1 MYKILY
7 HNILQFSILLLIVT
21 CSSCDGRDKS
31 HKKPKQ
37 ILADNGLLESFSE
50 RINYVPEHYTETVTD
65 TILHTG
71 YHVRIKSYTDMNS
84 NILTTE
90 KKDSLD
96 IKTFFRTPVAE
107 VAVDFKNET
116 IFNHIISKT
125 FISDKLENVS
135 EALHPYQLKSVWIDD
150 DHIAS
155 TDTVQMQ
162 ILFCKPNVISDH
174 KSFLLSISKTGDYKI
189 TEIKTKF

>member
-7 HNILQFSILLLIVT
+7 HNILQFSISLLIVT
-21 CSSCDGRDKS
+21 CFSCDGREKS

-71 YHVRIKSYTDMNS
+71 YHVRIKSYTDMKS

-162 ILFCKPNVISDH
+162 ILYSKPDVISDH
-174 KSFLLSISKTGDYKI
+174 KSFFDCQY
-189 TEIKTKF
+189 